1 MLNKQKPL
9 LAEIA
14 VMWSTAVVRC
24 LGCHGSAQLC
34 IDGQHWLRAYSPIAH
49 CDLHKRDC
57 AKYLHIDCMFVE
69 HCELHK
75 SDCV

>member
-1 MLNKQKPL
+1 MLNKQ
-9 LAEIA
+9 AMVADI
-14 VMWSTAVVRC
+14 VMRRRAVVRC

-34 IDGQHWLRAYSPIAH
+34 IDGQHRQCTCSRIAH
-49 CDLHKRDC
+49 CDLHKRGC
-57 AKYLHIDCMFVE
+57 AKSLDIDCMFIE